1 MPPWTAACQA
11 PVSFITLQSLL
22 KFMSTEAVML
32 YSMHKSKDVDIAIK
46 TVIDINLGLNIEY
59 RYKYRYLENVK

>member
-1 MPPWTAACQA
+1 MPPWTAAFQA
-11 PVSFITLQSLL
+11 PLSFITSQSLL

-32 YSMHKSKDVDIAIK
+32 YNRHKSKDVDIAIK
-46 TVIDINLGLNIEY
+46 TVIDINLGLNTEY